1 MVKKCSISL
10 TKSEFYEAIRLYV
23 MESERQHMPVSS
35 DDVVFDIKQLPA
47 PVGPVLEFQWV
58 VK

>member
-10 TKSEFYEAIRLYV
+10 TQSDFYEAIRLYV

-35 DDVVFDIKQLPA
+35 NDVVFDITHLPA
-47 PVGPVLEFQWV
+47 GPVLEFQWV

>member
-1 MVKKCSISL
+1 MVKKTSISL

-23 MESERQHMPVSS
+23 LESERQHMPMSS
-35 DDVVFDIKQLPA
+35 NDVTFDIKQLPA
-47 PVGPVLEFQWV
+47 GPVIEFQWV

>member
-23 MESERQHMPVSS
+23 MESEGQHMPVSS
-35 DDVVFDIKQLPA
+35 NDVVFDIKQLPA
-47 PVGPVLEFQWV
+47 GPVLEFQWV

>member
-1 MVKKCSISL
+1 MVKRGSISL

-23 MESERQHMPVSS
+23 LESERPMSS
-35 DDVVFDIKQLPA
+35 NDVTFDIKQLPA
-47 PVGPVLEFQWV
+47 GPVIEFQWV